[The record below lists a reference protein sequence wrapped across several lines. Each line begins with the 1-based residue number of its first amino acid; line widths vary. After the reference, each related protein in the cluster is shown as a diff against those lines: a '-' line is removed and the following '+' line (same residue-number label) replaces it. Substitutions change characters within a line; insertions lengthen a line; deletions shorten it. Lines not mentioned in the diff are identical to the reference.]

1 MNVYHSQKT
10 NFIKSMHRILLAS
23 EFDLISDKKEV
34 TYPEIYLSAML
45 LKPSFPSASNSM
57 SEKYAILG
65 WLISRK
71 LWFEAFRSKQQQ
83 SQLHCERKDESL
95 YENQLCC
102 LSKHENIEAAEYK
115 DLKQMAV
122 DINALMLSFLKYKE
136 EVSKNVDHLEKKKM
150 FFEDF
155 AKITCNELSSN
166 LMDDKVQTSHQN
178 FKSRLNEILKHTT
191 EFSTIY
197 QCQPDSRMMP
207 DEKCI
212 F

>member
-122 DINALMLSFLKYKE
+122 DINALMLSFL
-136 EVSKNVDHLEKKKM
+136 
-150 FFEDF
+150 
-155 AKITCNELSSN
+155 ITCNELSSN